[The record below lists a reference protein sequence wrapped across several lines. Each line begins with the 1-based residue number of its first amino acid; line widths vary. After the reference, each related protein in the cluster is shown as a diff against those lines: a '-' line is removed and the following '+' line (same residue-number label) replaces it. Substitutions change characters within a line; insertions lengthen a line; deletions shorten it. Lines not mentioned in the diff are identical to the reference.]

1 MPAHFKTHRSILEH
15 AIPAETIPPF
25 AHSRFVPVSGK
36 TRFGTPV
43 ALIGM
48 FDRGGKVVLKK
59 FTWPAELTL
68 TLIGGKWKGL
78 ILHHL
83 LTGESKRFG
92 ELKRLNRGISAKIL
106 AKHLKE
112 LEFDGLITRMVTG
125 TDKPRIVYAPTERS
139 RSLAPVL
146 AAIEQWGEEHLGAYG
161 NTGVLK
167 GAEKGLRKGFP
178 AELPPGGIREPAR
191 ANLDQEDGLSSE
203 APPEAAGS
211 ESRLPDIA
219 LIS

>member
-1 MPAHFKTHRSILEH
+1 
-15 AIPAETIPPF
+15 
-25 AHSRFVPVSGK
+25 
-36 TRFGTPV
+36 
-43 ALIGM
+43 
-48 FDRGGKVVLKK
+48 VVLKK

-92 ELKRLNRGISAKIL
+92 ELKKLSQGISAKIL

-112 LEFDGLITRMVTG
+112 LEYDGLITRMVTG
-125 TDKPRIVYAPTERS
+125 TDKPRILYTPTERS

-146 AAIEQWGEEHLGAYG
+146 AAIQQWGENHLGSYGPNQAAPEAPSVAKPAAFPGGNLPGVRESGPSAYG
-161 NTGVLK
+161 KLV
-167 GAEKGLRKGFP
+167 
-178 AELPPGGIREPAR
+178 
-191 ANLDQEDGLSSE
+191 
-203 APPEAAGS
+203 
-211 ESRLPDIA
+211 PDIA

>member
-1 MPAHFKTHRSILEH
+1 M
-15 AIPAETIPPF
+15 
-25 AHSRFVPVSGK
+25 
-36 TRFGTPV
+36 
-43 ALIGM
+43 
-48 FDRGGKVVLKK
+48 VLKK

-92 ELKRLNRGISAKIL
+92 ELKKLSKGISAKIL

-146 AAIEQWGEEHLGAYG
+146 AAIRQWGQEHLDAYG
-161 NTGVLK
+161 ETGALK
-167 GAEKGLRKGFP
+167 GYAESP
-178 AELPPGGIREPAR
+178 SALPPYSVREPAG
-191 ANLDQEDGLSSE
+191 AGL
-203 APPEAAGS
+203 PGAGRDFGGETAHS
-211 ESRLPDIA
+211 ARPVPDIA

>member
-1 MPAHFKTHRSILEH
+1 M
-15 AIPAETIPPF
+15 
-25 AHSRFVPVSGK
+25 
-36 TRFGTPV
+36 
-43 ALIGM
+43 
-48 FDRGGKVVLKK
+48 VLKK

-68 TLIGGKWKGL
+68 SLIGGKWKGL

-92 ELKRLNRGISAKIL
+92 ELKKLSQGISAKIL

-146 AAIEQWGEEHLGAYG
+146 SAIRQWGQEHLDAYG
-161 NTGVLK
+161 DNTAEE
-167 GAEKGLRKGFP
+167 GARSEALQPFP
-178 AELPPGGIREPAR
+178 EGSIREPSPRTIQVRDAVAAFGSSPKNPDVLTPKLAVSQPGPHGR
-191 ANLDQEDGLSSE
+191 AI
-203 APPEAAGS
+203 
-211 ESRLPDIA
+211 PDIA
-219 LIS
+219 LVS